1 MPEDSRRDDI
11 AAVGVRLRACRD
23 STATSTT
30 PETGDSDRY
39 GDHESA
45 PDDPTQTGSHLAE
58 GEQVTIRTTP
68 FAEMLSGATGQAE
81 IGNARNRFERW
92 LTDVGIDDETVEEL
106 AIVFSELAANAV
118 TASAPGTLARL
129 RAYRDETNV
138 VLEAVNGSPQ
148 TVPRDRGAWDLADP
162 LRPGG
167 RGLLIVNE
175 YMDNV
180 QVEPADDLNGI
191 LVRCR
196 RSLVV

>member
-1 MPEDSRRDDI
+1 M
-11 AAVGVRLRACRD
+11 
-23 STATSTT
+23 
-30 PETGDSDRY
+30 
-39 GDHESA
+39 
-45 PDDPTQTGSHLAE
+45 
-58 GEQVTIRTTP
+58 TIRATP
-68 FAEMLSGATGQAE
+68 FAEMLNGSTGQAQ

-92 LTDVGIDDETVEEL
+92 LTHVGIDDETVEEL

-118 TASAPGTLARL
+118 AASAPGTLARL
-129 RAYRDETNV
+129 RAHRDETNV
-138 VLEAVNGSPQ
+138 VLEAVNGSPH
-148 TVPRDRGAWDLADP
+148 TVPRHRGAWDLADP